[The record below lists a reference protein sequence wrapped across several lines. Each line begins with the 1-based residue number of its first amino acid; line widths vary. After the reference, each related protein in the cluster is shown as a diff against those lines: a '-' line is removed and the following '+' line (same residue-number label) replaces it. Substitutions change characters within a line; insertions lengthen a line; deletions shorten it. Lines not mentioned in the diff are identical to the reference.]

1 MPVVQL
7 TQSML
12 QALKPAPGK
21 ARTEYCDDAHGVPGL
36 YVSVSAGSPIMTFY
50 LRYKDAT
57 GKTCHQK
64 IGRTSEITLADARKQ
79 ARQLK
84 AEITANGRDPRA
96 EAKALK
102 AVLTLDEFWSQHYLP
117 FATPR
122 KRSIKRD
129 EIIYRL
135 QLQPTL
141 GKLRLNQITRQQILS
156 LMAKHKANGL
166 AEASADH
173 IGRLAR
179 RMLGLA
185 VQWEMLDKNP
195 ASRIELFNPDNRV
208 EHYLDDSQLQRLV
221 SVLKTYPAKEVA
233 LICMFL
239 LATGCRVNEALTAKW
254 DLVDRQNRI
263 WRVSAENSKSGKSR
277 VVPLS
282 DAALDVLDQVG
293 TEGKYEQVFINPDTE
308 KPFVHIRHTWRR
320 IREKAGLSWL
330 RLHDLRHN
338 MASMMVNAGRSL
350 YEVQNVLGHADSRM
364 TQRYAHLS
372 SKTLQD
378 AANSASVKIM
388 EAMKKVA

>member
-1 MPVVQL
+1 MIIKL
-7 TQSML
+7 TDSIVSK
-12 QALKPAPGK
+12 LKCPQDK
-21 ARTEYCDDAHGVPGL
+21 NRMEWCDTEVRGM
-36 YVSVSAGSPIMTFY
+36 YVLGSSSGSILTYY
-50 LRYKDAT
+50 LRYKDGT

-64 IGRTSEITLADARKQ
+64 IGRTTEITLADARK
-79 ARQLK
+79 RTKQLK
-84 AEITANGRDPRA
+84 AEISANGRDPRA
-96 EAKALK
+96 EAKAQK
-102 AVLTLDEFWSQHYLP
+102 AVLTLDEFWTQHYLP

-129 EIIYRL
+129 EIIFRL

-141 GKLRLNQITRQQILS
+141 GNLRLNQITRQQVLS
-156 LMAKHKANGL
+156 LMAKYKANGL
-166 AEASADH
+166 SEASADH

-185 VQWEMLDKNP
+185 VQWEMLEKNP
-195 ASRIELFNPDNRV
+195 VSRIELFNPDNRV
-208 EHYLDDSQLQRLV
+208 EHYLNDEQLQQLV

-233 LICMFL
+233 MICMYL
-239 LATGCRVNEALTAKW
+239 LATGCRVNEALTARW
-254 DLVDRQNRI
+254 NLVDRQNRI

-282 DAALDVLDQVG
+282 DAALDVLDQIG
-293 TEGKYEQVFINPDTE
+293 TEGQYEYVFINPDTE
-308 KPFVHIRHTWRR
+308 KPFVHIRHTWCR

-378 AANSASVKIM
+378 AANSASLKIK
-388 EAMKKVA
+388 EAMQKVA